1 MDGEK
6 KMSNVYD
13 LPVNFKV
20 VAATEEDAER
30 NLMNFLKM
38 ASLDFGLTYR
48 IREYDLV
55 EFIATES
62 GNV

>member
-6 KMSNVYD
+6 KMNNVYD

-20 VAATEEDAER
+20 VAPTEEDAER

-48 IREYDLV
+48 IKEYDLV
-55 EFIATES
+55 EFIVSES

>member
-62 GNV
+62 SNV

>member
-6 KMSNVYD
+6 KMSNIYD

-20 VAATEEDAER
+20 VAPTEEDAER

-62 GNV
+62 SNI

>member
-1 MDGEK
+1 MN
-6 KMSNVYD
+6 NVYD

-20 VAATEEDAER
+20 VAPTEEDAER

-48 IREYDLV
+48 IKEYDLV

>member
-1 MDGEK
+1 
-6 KMSNVYD
+6 MSNIYD

-62 GNV
+62 SNV

>member
-20 VAATEEDAER
+20 VAPTEEDAER

-48 IREYDLV
+48 IKEYDLV